1 MSTSVSFIGARVVDP
16 ITGTDSVR
24 DVHVSGGRIVAAPA
38 TDAQRIE
45 AHDLV
50 MMPGLVDAR
59 AFKVDARACAAGGVT
74 QLCLMPDLSPPL
86 EHAAAI
92 AQAATLGDGLVQV
105 HPLAAATKALR
116 GEEIAEIGLGK
127 RAGAVAVS
135 TGRAAIASARVMQRL
150 LTYARGFDL
159 LVVTHAEEP
168 TLVADAVAT
177 EGEFATRMGL
187 PAAPAYAESL
197 AVARDIAL
205 AEAVGARLHI
215 AQITT
220 AAAIDLVRSAKS
232 RGVQVSCGVTPA
244 HILMNDSAIGSW
256 RTFARLSPP
265 LRSEADRLAVV
276 EGLRDGTIEVICS
289 GHDPRTAEDKRVPF
303 AQSAPGMVG
312 VETLLPLALTLVHND
327 ILSLSDVVA
336 KLTVNPARIF
346 GLPMPPLAAGAVA
359 DLLLV
364 NPHTPW
370 KLTAESLQSA
380 AKNTPFEA
388 MPLEGQVVQTYCNG
402 KLVFERAKK

>member
-1 MSTSVSFIGARVVDP
+1 MSEAVSFIGARVIDP
-16 ITGTDSVR
+16 LAQHDSITN
-24 DVHVSGGRIVAAPA
+24 VHVADGRIVANPPA
-38 TDAQRIE
+38 GAQKIE
-45 AHDLV
+45 ASGLLLL
-50 MMPGLVDAR
+50 PGLIDSR
-59 AFKVDARACAAGGVT
+59 IFKVDAAACAAGGVT
-74 QLCLMPDLSPPL
+74 QACLMPDLSPPL

-92 AQAATLGDGLVQV
+92 AQAATLGDGLVQI

-150 LTYARGFDL
+150 LTYAKGFGL
-159 LVVTHAEEP
+159 LVVTHGEEA

-187 PAAPAYAESL
+187 PAAPAYAEGL
-197 AVARDIAL
+197 QVARDIAL

-220 AAAIDLVRSAKS
+220 AAAIDLVRAAKM
-232 RGVQVSCGVTPA
+232 RGAQVSCGVTPA
-244 HILMNDSAIGSW
+244 HFLMNDSAIGSW

-265 LRSEADRLAVV
+265 LRSEADRLAVIG
-276 EGLRDGTIEVICS
+276 GLRDGTIEVICS

-312 VETLLPLALTLVHND
+312 VETLLPLALTLAHNG
-327 ILSLSDVVA
+327 IVSLIDVIA

-346 GLPMPPLAAGAVA
+346 GLPAPTLATGAMA
-359 DLLLV
+359 DLLLIH
-364 NPHTPW
+364 PDAPW
-370 KLTAESLQSA
+370 KLNEASLHSA

-388 MPLEGQVVQTYCNG
+388 MPLEGQVLQTYCNG
-402 KLVFERAKK
+402 KQVFERPKK

>member
-1 MSTSVSFIGARVVDP
+1 MSEDVSFIGARVIDP
-16 ITGTDSVR
+16 VAGSDCER
-24 DVHVSGGRIVAAPA
+24 DIHIVAGRIVDAPVTGA
-38 TDAQRIE
+38 RRINAQG
-45 AHDLV
+45 LV
-50 MMPGLVDAR
+50 VLPGLLDTRV
-59 AFKVDARACAAGGVT
+59 FKVDAPACAAGGVT
-74 QLCLMPDLSPPL
+74 RICLMPDLSPPL

-92 AQAATLGDGLVQV
+92 AQAASLGEGLVQV
-105 HPLAAATKALR
+105 HPMVAATKGLR

-150 LTYARGFDL
+150 LTYAKGFDL
-159 LVVTHAEEP
+159 LAVAHGEEP

-220 AAAIDLVRSAKS
+220 AAAIDLVRAAKA

-265 LRSEADRLAVV
+265 LRNEADRLAVV
-276 EGLRDGTIEVICS
+276 EGLRDGTIDVICS

-312 VETLLPLALTLVHND
+312 VETLLPLALTLAHNG
-327 ILSLSDVVA
+327 IVPLIDVVA
-336 KLTVNPARIF
+336 KLTLNPARIF
-346 GLPMPPLAAGAVA
+346 GLPLPTLAVGAVA
-359 DLLLV
+359 DLLLL
-364 NPHTPW
+364 NLHTPW
-370 KLTAESLQSA
+370 TLTEDSLHSS
-380 AKNTPFEA
+380 AKNTPFES
-388 MPLEGQVVQTYCNG
+388 MPLEGQVLATFCNG
-402 KLVFERAKK
+402 KQVFERAKK